1 MHQFY
6 ASNFFFDGEIFLFE
20 CEFLNLLVF
29 FKKKIVL
36 IPVMPSIR
44 DGALLKNIQKKLHEI
59 ILFNNSFHDSSLE
72 QHHDCRFKQH
82 LIEYFYLKSCFTN
95 NSFLFYNFN
104 ILMAYCFRC
113 ISIWKFF
120 CLYRLYLVYLFNSL
134 IQILVS

>member
-1 MHQFY
+1 MSLIY
-6 ASNFFFDGEIFLFE
+6 DSLNKCINFTQVIFFSTGK
-20 CEFLNLLVF
+20 F
-29 FKKKIVL
+29 FSIYQKKIVL

-120 CLYRLYLVYLFNSL
+120 CLHRLYLVYLFNSL